1 MLLFLAMNPSF
12 QELQK
17 LCPDIPAELLRNH
30 LERLDENYY
39 DTFTPLQVGSHLRRL
54 AGLGREHP
62 VGVLFEEEQGNAIAC
77 TVLAYDYPSEFSLIT
92 GIMSATGFN
101 ILSGNI
107 FTYAHVQP
115 SGGSAGRKRRMI
127 IDRFYGV
134 IQAGQTI
141 DSWKIKFT
149 TAMEEV
155 IGHLEKGTGDS
166 MALARSTVNEMVA
179 ARLAGLQLP
188 AASVLYPVGIEVS
201 NTGNYTRLR
210 VLSQDTPAF
219 LYALSS
225 ALAFQGISIEQVKIS
240 TVEGRVQDEIDILD
254 ARGAKIAEGRR
265 IDTIKLSILL
275 TKQFTYFLG
284 SSPDP
289 YTALCRFEKMLESVL
304 AVPDRNEWVELLSTP
319 EALQGLAR
327 LLGTSDYV
335 WEDFIRLQ
343 YETLL
348 PILKPAGTLRRFA
361 TPPEDLEK
369 HLRERLAK
377 AEGFEDQSRV
387 LNEIKDREL
396 YLIDLEQ
403 ILDPAFDVIFFS
415 RLLTDLADL
424 VVRAGA
430 EIIFRNL
437 RARYGIPR
445 TVAGLEAQWAI
456 FGLGKFGGAAIGYA
470 SDIELLLVFS
480 DNGQTDGP
488 RPIENSEYFAQAS
501 RMLTEVIRSKREGIF
516 RVDIRLRPYGESGP
530 TACSLDSF
538 CRYYGP
544 KGTAHS
550 YERLALVRLR
560 AVAGNSELGNRI
572 ERLRNE
578 FVYGASQVK
587 FSELR
592 ELREKQI
599 AGKAADGRYNAKFSP
614 GALVDLEYDIQLLQV
629 MHGATNERLRTT
641 SIHEALTA
649 LSDVG
654 VLSLDEGKRLD
665 SAYYFFRRLING
677 LRMLRGSARD
687 LFLPPEGS
695 AEFVHLA
702 RRMGYKRGDQ
712 LEPQQQLRVDFET
725 QTAVVRAFV
734 ERHFGRDSLPGK
746 PAGNVADLILSSSV
760 PPVLR
765 EKILAVA
772 GFKNTERAY
781 LNLRALGGDPAR
793 QDLFAPLAVLV
804 CDSLRQSVDPDRALN
819 NWERYVR
826 TAGNEMT
833 HSPSSVAADFGGVP
847 QRLGPPV
854 ADCPAMLHF
863 ELLLAQ
869 PQRVE
874 ILLGIFAASQFL
886 ADTLIHNPEF
896 FNWATA
902 PETLNRL
909 RPRAEI
915 EKDLVKFTEG
925 LSHGEWLDAIRRFRC
940 REILRIGTR
949 DLFLHAPI
957 REITADL
964 SSLAEAMVQ
973 AALEHFCRESGLNI
987 ASADAKNSFCI
998 LAFGKLGG
1006 SELNYSS
1013 DIDLLGV
1020 YDANQSSASGA
1031 QTGELFYRAMGQ
1043 VGNYLSS
1050 HTAAGHAYRVDF
1062 RLRPYGQAGQL
1073 AYSLKALTEYYRK
1086 KAALWEIQALLKARP
1101 IAGSKKLGQSFRE
1114 MVRNIM
1120 REKKGCK
1127 EIIVSIET
1135 MRDAAIKAGSENG
1148 RIDADIKNGSGGIR
1162 DIEFLVQGLQL
1173 SNCPLI
1179 PELISGNTLDALA
1192 LLGKHSL
1199 MHTETVEQLKSDYE
1213 FLRRVEHCLQIFED
1227 QQVHVLPVS
1236 DEERL
1241 ALAKRVFGFKANAD
1255 ELLEEILACQM
1266 RVRNCF
1272 KTYLI
1277 CH

>member
-1 MLLFLAMNPSF
+1 MKPDF
-12 QELQK
+12 QELK
-17 LCPDIPAELLRNH
+17 KMCPDVSDDLLRDH
-30 LERLDENYY
+30 LQRLDDNYFAVFAPCQIR
-39 DTFTPLQVGSHLRRL
+39 DHLQCLARL
-54 AGLGREHP
+54 DRDHP
-62 VGVLFEEEQGNAIAC
+62 VEVLFESNPEGGVGC
-77 TVLAYDYPSEFSLIT
+77 TLLAYDYPSEFSLIT
-92 GIMSATGFN
+92 GILSATGFN
-101 ILSGNI
+101 IISGNI
-107 FTYAHVQP
+107 FTYAHDK
-115 SGGSAGRKRRMI
+115 GGKRRMI
-127 IDRFYGV
+127 IDRFNGIVQADRSIEQWQGAFKSALEGV
-134 IQAGQTI
+134 IAR
-141 DSWKIKFT
+141 
-149 TAMEEV
+149 
-155 IGHLEKGTGDS
+155 LEKGAPDS
-166 MALARSTVNEMVA
+166 LADARRSVNEMVA

-188 AASVLYPVGIEVS
+188 SASVLYPVGIEVS
-201 NTGNYTRLR
+201 DTGSYTRLR

-219 LYALSS
+219 LYSLSS
-225 ALAFQGISIEQVKIS
+225 ALAFQGLSIEQVKIS
-240 TVEGRVQDEIDILD
+240 TVAGRVQDEIDILD
-254 ARGAKIAEGRR
+254 ARGAKIAEGQR
-265 IDTIKLSILL
+265 IDTLKLSVLL

-304 AVPDRNEWVELLSTP
+304 AVPDRHEWVELLSTP
-319 EALQGLAR
+319 DALQGLAR

-369 HLRERLAK
+369 HLHERLAN
-377 AEGFEDQSRV
+377 AGGFEDQCRV

-403 ILDPAFDVIFFS
+403 ILDPAFDVKMFS
-415 RLLTDLADL
+415 RSLTTLADL

-437 RARYGIPR
+437 SDRYGVPR
-445 TVAGLEAQWAI
+445 TVAGLEAQWSI

-480 DNGQTDGP
+480 DNGRTDGP
-488 RPIENSEYFAQAS
+488 HPVENSEYFTQAS
-501 RMLTEVIRSKREGIF
+501 QMLTEVIRAKREGIF
-516 RVDIRLRPYGESGP
+516 HVDIRLRPYGESGP
-530 TACSLDSF
+530 MACSLDSF

-544 KGTAHS
+544 NGKAHS

-560 AVAGNSELGNRI
+560 AVAGNSELGSRV
-572 ERLRNE
+572 ERLRDE
-578 FVYGASQVK
+578 FVYGASNVK
-587 FSELR
+587 FAELR

-629 MHGATNERLRTT
+629 MHGAANERLRTP
-641 SIHEALTA
+641 SIHGALTA

-654 VLSLDEGKRLD
+654 VLNPDEGKRLA

-695 AEFVHLA
+695 LEFIHLA

-725 QTAVVRAFV
+725 RTAIVRAFV

-760 PPVLR
+760 PQVLR
-765 EKILAVA
+765 EKILAA
-772 GFKNTERAY
+772 IGFKNTARAY

-804 CDSLRQSVDPDRALN
+804 GDSLRQSVDPDRALN

-826 TAGNEMT
+826 AAGN
-833 HSPSSVAADFGGVP
+833 
-847 QRLGPPV
+847 
-854 ADCPAMLHF
+854 AMDHF
-863 ELLLAQ
+863 ALLLAQ
-869 PQRVE
+869 PKRLE

-886 ADTLIHNPEF
+886 ADTLIRNPEF

-902 PETLNRL
+902 PETINRL

-915 EKDLVKFTEG
+915 EKDLVKFAEG
-925 LSHGEWLDAIRRFRC
+925 LSHAGWLDAIRRFRC

-949 DLFLHAPI
+949 DVFLHAPI
-957 REITADL
+957 REIIADL
-964 SSLAEAMVQ
+964 SSLAEAMVR
-973 AALEHFCRESGLNI
+973 AALEHFCLESGMNPAAAAAAL
-987 ASADAKNSFCI
+987 DGFCI

-1013 DIDLLGV
+1013 DIDLLSV
-1020 YDANQSSASGA
+1020 YDGNQSPAGGGNPA
-1031 QTGELFYRAMGQ
+1031 DGEWFYKAIGQ
-1043 VGNYLSS
+1043 VGSYLSS
-1050 HTAAGHAYRVDF
+1050 HTAEGHAYRVDF
-1062 RLRPYGQAGQL
+1062 RLRPYGRAGQL
-1073 AYSLKALTEYYRK
+1073 AYSLRALTDYYRK
-1086 KAALWEIQALLKARP
+1086 NAALWEIQALLKARP
-1101 IAGSKKLGQSFRE
+1101 IAGSEQLGRSFIE
-1114 MVRNIM
+1114 MAANIM
-1120 REKKGCK
+1120 REKKECE
-1127 EIIVSIET
+1127 EIIASIET
-1135 MRDAAIKAGSENG
+1135 MRATAIKAGGENG
-1148 RIDADIKNGSGGIR
+1148 LIDADIKNGSGGIR

-1173 SNCPLI
+1173 INCPLI
-1179 PELISGNTLDALA
+1179 PELITGNTLDALTR
-1192 LLGKHSL
+1192 LGEHNLMPSGAVERLKH
-1199 MHTETVEQLKSDYE
+1199 DYE
-1213 FLRRVEHCLQIFED
+1213 FMRRVEHCLQIFED
-1227 QQVHVLPVS
+1227 QQVHVLPGS
-1236 DEERL
+1236 DEECL
-1241 ALAKRVFGFKANAD
+1241 ALAKRVFGFKATAD
-1255 ELLEEILACQM
+1255 ELLREIASCQA

-1272 KTYLI
+1272 KTYLK
-1277 CH
+1277 CR